1 MTKEEKLK
9 NLYEGVLENKELTT
23 ALLKSYGFS
32 SNDLTKLVRDG
43 VLIRQTRGLYEF
55 KDAEAIYQYRLE
67 VIPVKMGQCI
77 DKCYE
82 IDSKHIGANLKLFSR
97 NIKKG
102 KFEVAISH
110 LDNLYFVSDDKDK
123 KDYNLFLLLLDM
135 MGELPSNLK
144 DIVRNLTLED
154 VLVDEAAFKEQGGL
168 DNEVR
173 RKIFQK
179 QFLGVADSLEQR
191 EDSLTIAVLRILL
204 HNINRWVN
212 IQFNISKVNQLI
224 KDNRFKELL
233 DYYNSRGCR
242 NFVEDNLVI
251 LLNDIKELLK
261 NGRVQKV
268 GKEGDFTLNLYKAI
282 DEGLYNQAL
291 DISIEFCEK
300 NGKVK
305 ENNSLYLLLVKI
317 NSLIEVVQSIN
328 AKNYERLLSFLK
340 YSQDEVLL
348 KEYLVLIS
356 QAIIEIKQGHEAQ
369 IEEHDGT
376 LEGAIRA
383 NDFEFALD
391 CLNKSEDFWGK
402 NILKRV
408 IEDYLDRKNSYK
420 EERSVTGVDLIFHLL
435 TEGKI
440 EAAYQSVHEYLL
452 ALNLDKYEFLIVD
465 LINLSLAMDSLGFMD
480 AISTLITISKGNF
493 VPQYGSYVD
502 WFYEAIHEGNVE
514 EAKIYFDIISGFKNL
529 GEMQV
534 NMDNMRKALANLM
547 QENAARGRLIRF

>member
-1 MTKEEKLK
+1 MSKEEKLK
-9 NLYEGVLENKELTT
+9 NLYNGVLENKELTT
-23 ALLKSYGFS
+23 GELKSYGFS
-32 SNDLTKLVRDG
+32 SKDLTKLVRDG
-43 VLIRQTRGLYEF
+43 VLVRQVRGLYEF
-55 KDAEAIYQYRLE
+55 RDADALFQYRLE
-67 VIPVKMGQCI
+67 VNPYTAGKCI

-82 IDSKHIGANLKLFSR
+82 IDSRHVEANLKLFAR

-102 KFEVAISH
+102 KLEVAISH
-110 LDNLYFVSDDKDK
+110 LDNLYFASDDKDK

-251 LLNDIKELLK
+251 LLNDIKELLE

-420 EERSVTGVDLIFHLL
+420 EERSVTGVNLIFHLL

-440 EAAYQSVHEYLL
+440 EAAYQSVHEYLMV
-452 ALNLDKYEFLIVD
+452 LNLDKYEFLIVD
-465 LINLSLAMDSLGFMD
+465 LINLSLAMDSLGFID
-480 AISTLITISKGNF
+480 AISTLIAMSRGEF

-547 QENAARGRLIRF
+547 QENVIRGRLIRF

>member
-23 ALLKSYGFS
+23 GELKSYGFS
-32 SNDLTKLVRDG
+32 SKDLTKLVRDG
-43 VLIRQTRGLYEF
+43 VLVRQVRGLYEF

-82 IDSKHIGANLKLFSR
+82 IDSKHVGANLKLFAR

-102 KFEVAISH
+102 KLEVAISH
-110 LDNLYFVSDDKDK
+110 LDNLYFASDDKDK

-154 VLVDEAAFKEQGGL
+154 VLADEAAFKEQGGL

-420 EERSVTGVDLIFHLL
+420 EERSVTGVNLIFHLL

-480 AISTLITISKGNF
+480 AISTLIAISKGNF

>member
-82 IDSKHIGANLKLFSR
+82 IDSKHVGANLKLFSR

-154 VLVDEAAFKEQGGL
+154 VLVDEASFKEQGGL

-173 RKIFQK
+173 KKIFQK
-179 QFLGVADSLEQR
+179 QFLGVAESLEQR
-191 EDSLTIAVLRILL
+191 EDSLTIAVLRTILQ
-204 HNINRWVN
+204 NINRWVN
-212 IQFNISKVNQLI
+212 VQFNIRKVNQLI

-242 NFVEDNLVI
+242 NFVEENLVI
-251 LLNDIKELLK
+251 LLNDIKELLE
-261 NGRVQKV
+261 NVKV
-268 GKEGDFTLNLYKAI
+268 PKVRDEGNFTLNLYRAI
-282 DEGLYNQAL
+282 DYGFYNRAL
-291 DISIEFCEK
+291 DFSIEFCEK
-300 NGKVK
+300 NRKIK

-340 YSQDEVLL
+340 YSQDEVLF

-356 QAIIEIKQGHEAQ
+356 QAIIDIKQGHEAQ

-391 CLNKSEDFWGK
+391 CLNKSDDFWGK

-408 IEDYLDRKNSYK
+408 IGDYLDRKNSYK
-420 EERSVTGVDLIFHLL
+420 EESSLTGVNLIFHLL
-435 TEGKI
+435 TEGKL

-480 AISTLITISKGNF
+480 AISTLIAISKGNF